1 MKPTRG
7 NGARPAMSVRQTLSL
22 FKEQTLQQLRVN
34 MKTQAVW
41 PREVYPGYS
50 TVNENRRLR
59 GQWYSTGEG
68 EKSFRAS
75 IKNPD
80 DLSEMVMT
88 FEMNDYLRYTDIGV
102 GRGTKAEDVD
112 RDAKASYRRRY
123 TISWDRSRGRSHRP
137 HLMMEFRHLE
147 RRLANYALDWY
158 GEELSFGPF
167 LALPDEVQM
176 F

>member
-7 NGARPAMSVRQTLSL
+7 NGARPAMTVRDTLNL

-41 PREVYPGYS
+41 PREVYRGYA

-59 GQWYSTGEG
+59 NQWFSTGEG
-68 EKSFRAS
+68 AKSFKAS
-75 IKNPD
+75 VKNPD

-102 GRGTKAEDVD
+102 GRGTHAEDVD

-123 TISWDRSRGRSHRP
+123 TTSWDRSRGKSHRP

-147 RRLANYALDWY
+147 RRLANFALDWY

-167 LALPDEVQM
+167 LALPDETPM

>member
-1 MKPTRG
+1 MRTRG
-7 NGARPAMSVRQTLSL
+7 NGANPAMSVRQTLSL

-34 MKTQAVW
+34 MQTQAVW
-41 PREVYPGYS
+41 PREVYPGFS

-59 GQWYSTGEG
+59 GQWFSTGKG
-68 EKSFRAS
+68 EKSFRGD
-75 IKNPD
+75 IKSPD

-88 FEMNDYLRYTDIGV
+88 FWMNDYLRYTDLGV

-112 RDAKASYRRRY
+112 RDTKASYKRRY
-123 TISWDRSRGRSHRP
+123 TAAWDRATGRSHRP

-158 GEELSFGPF
+158 GEELTFGPF
-167 LALPDEVQM
+167 KALPEEIPM